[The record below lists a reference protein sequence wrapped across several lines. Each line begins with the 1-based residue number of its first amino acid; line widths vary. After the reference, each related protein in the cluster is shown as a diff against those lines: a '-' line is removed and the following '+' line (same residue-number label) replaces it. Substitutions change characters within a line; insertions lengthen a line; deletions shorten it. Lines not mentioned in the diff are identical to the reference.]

1 MAMNEPSPDSA
12 ADTAIDAATPAP
24 PASILDHRLPA
35 RAGLAVLAALVAF
48 PFVAV
53 PLGAEF
59 YVSLVTRILAF
70 AIAATSLNLILGFGG
85 MVSFGHAAFVGIGA
99 YAVAILMKAGTAS
112 ALVAWPAAIGAAAL
126 AALLVG
132 AISLRT
138 HGVYFIMITLAFA
151 QMLFFLAVSIKTYGG
166 DEGLPMAAR
175 STALPGIDLSSDR
188 TLYFVALAL
197 AAGVFLLVWRLVNSR
212 FGHALQGIRENETRM
227 HAIGFP
233 VLRLKLAAFVIAGGI
248 AGLAG
253 ALIANHGQFVSPAM
267 MQWSQSGILLVMVVL
282 GGVGHL
288 WGAVAG
294 AFALLLLEEGLS
306 HVTSYWQ
313 FFLGA
318 ILLAV
323 VLVAPNGLMSLRVRP
338 RREP

>member
-1 MAMNEPSPDSA
+1 MGKPPHDSA
-12 ADTAIDAATPAP
+12 AEVSTAGAAGP
-24 PASILDHRLPA
+24 PETASILDHPLSL
-35 RAGLAVLAALVAF
+35 LACAVVLAALAAF
-48 PFVAV
+48 PFAAAAT
-53 PLGAEF
+53 GFDF

-99 YAVAILMKAGTAS
+99 YTVAILMKAGIAS
-112 ALVAWPAAIGAAAL
+112 AFVAWPLAIAAAAL
-126 AALLVG
+126 AALLIG

-151 QMLFFLAVSIKTYGG
+151 QMLFFLAVSIKKYGG
-166 DEGLPMAAR
+166 DEGLPMAQR
-175 STALPGIDLSSDR
+175 SALLPGLDLSSDR
-188 TLYFVALAL
+188 TLYFIALLL
-197 AAGVFLLVWRLVNSR
+197 AAGAFLLVWRLVNSR

-227 HAIGFP
+227 RAAGFP

-253 ALIANHGQFVSPAM
+253 ALLANHGQFVSPAM

-294 AFALLLLEEGLS
+294 AFVLLLLEEGLS
-306 HVTSYWQ
+306 HVTDYWQ

-318 ILLAV
+318 ILLTV
-323 VLVAPNGLMSLRVRP
+323 VLTAPNGLMSLVS
-338 RREP
+338 RRRAAP